1 MASQRLKPGK
11 KALTVGDVAGRC
23 GIAVSTV
30 HFYESKGLIEGWR
43 NAGNQRRFS
52 RDVLRRVAV
61 IKIAQRTGVPLTE
74 IKAALDTLPVSRSP
88 TADDWHRLSAQ
99 WRGDL
104 DQRIQQLTKLRD
116 QLDGCIGCGC
126 LSLASCP
133 LRNPGDIQGEVVA
146 DGPDRP

>member
-88 TADDWHRLSAQ
+88 TAEDWRRLSAQ

-133 LRNPGDIQGEVVA
+133 LRNPGDVLGESAVVEQ
-146 DGPDRP
+146 DRP

>member
-1 MASQRLKPGK
+1 M
-11 KALTVGDVAGRC
+11 
-23 GIAVSTV
+23 
-30 HFYESKGLIEGWR
+30 
-43 NAGNQRRFS
+43 
-52 RDVLRRVAV
+52 
-61 IKIAQRTGVPLTE
+61 PLTE

-88 TADDWHRLSAQ
+88 TADDWRRLSAQ

-133 LRNPGDIQGEVVA
+133 LRNPGDILGEAAA
-146 DGPDRP
+146 DGRDRP